1 MSQKKI
7 KKILLF
13 SNSDSHYYAT
23 TLENFK
29 ALVNS
34 LGKIGKKFDVEV
46 IDVRKNPEMAE
57 QYNILVEPT
66 LVIGDQYF
74 IGRFKEAQ
82 VAQYMQQY
90 FAKNK
95 SLKR

>member
-1 MSQKKI
+1 MSNKKV

-13 SNSDSHYYAT
+13 ASSNPYYYAT

-29 ALVNS
+29 SLVNS
-34 LGKIGKKFDVEV
+34 LGQIGAKFDVEV
-46 IDVRKNPEMAE
+46 IDVKKNPEMAE

-74 IGRFKEAQ
+74 IGHFEEAK
-82 VAQYMQQY
+82 VAEYMKQY
-90 FAKNK
+90 FVNK
-95 SLKR
+95 KS